1 MALRLAAR
9 YPKQYRFWRFS
20 VDDYYGAHPTVSLG
34 DMKKK
39 FESITGNV
47 LDELIE
53 AIEHT
58 GKIGSQEEIIDQ
70 LAEDLLEEL
79 HGKMCDMK

>member
-1 MALRLAAR
+1 M
-9 YPKQYRFWRFS
+9 
-20 VDDYYGAHPTVSLG
+20 
-34 DMKKK
+34 
-39 FESITGNV
+39 

-58 GKIGSQEEIIDQ
+58 GKIGYQEGVIDQ

-79 HGKMCDMK
+79 DRV